1 MCTAPKV
8 PKVEAPPPP
17 PPTPPIQAPQAPAA
31 NVTGNRNK
39 RRKGS
44 FMSAAGGTLLT
55 SPSGAGNVSTARNT
69 LLGG

>member
-1 MCTAPKV
+1 MCTAPDV

-17 PPTPPIQAPQAPAA
+17 PPIQAAQAPAA
-31 NVTGNRNK
+31 NANATGNRNK